1 MLFRYG
7 SKVNCCAILCLGS
20 IFCNCWVLCGLV
32 TKRLETKGDVMLYLF
47 NHISLV
53 YASSDSHDLINPLLT
68 AALSV
73 LTADIFV

>member
-1 MLFRYG
+1 
-7 SKVNCCAILCLGS
+7 
-20 IFCNCWVLCGLV
+20 
-32 TKRLETKGDVMLYLF
+32 MLYLF